1 MGSTIT
7 TPEFSTTN
15 IQLYQYSA
23 ALQHQ
28 NSAAPSSIQ
37 QDQSSSSSW
46 EDEMNWW
53 QQLSLSLN
61 AAEPEVS
68 LTSNAIYEVS
78 LTSLAK
84 DELPLT

>member
-7 TPEFSTTN
+7 TPEFSTTS
-15 IQLYQYSA
+15 IQLYQNSA

-37 QDQSSSSSW
+37 QDQSRSSSW

-53 QQLSLSLN
+53 QRLSLSLN

-68 LTSNAIYEVS
+68 LASNAIYKVS

-84 DELPLT
+84 DKLPLT